1 MGDGVHTTMEIFNDV
16 YIIFNT
22 FSCRSY
28 DGKENLWL
36 GCLLLLVGFF
46 SLFVGSR
53 LSATT
58 NRQPASIH
66 LLLLLGDDAVAGA
79 DARSET
85 DAGVVLLDLTRSS
98 CSDAPTT
105 IPGQNCD
112 DDADDDEDGD
122 DVECVMSPLI
132 PKPRSIRGAWAIYR
146 L

>member
-1 MGDGVHTTMEIFNDV
+1 MARLPI
-16 YIIFNT
+16 T
-22 FSCRSY
+22 FSR
-28 DGKENLWL
+28 
-36 GCLLLLVGFF
+36 FF